1 MNGRSVVVAR
11 RSSRSSRSR
20 EPTRETKK
28 SRGGRARGGA
38 RARTESTH
46 VGRSCVPASSVT
58 FSRCLTPPCRASGA
72 SGSERR
78 TRSWRREE
86 RNSFTR
92 RCCSGRRTARRRVE
106 NQREEKEHLVCAQ
119 HDAPPRRTTRRPRGA
134 PTRPRGSCFPPWSR
148 GARGHRTRPRRRS
161 PRTWTAPAWKTSLAP
176 PRARISR

>member
-1 MNGRSVVVAR
+1 MGRTSVSAPSLGVR
-11 RSSRSSRSR
+11 RGRRGR
-20 EPTRETKK
+20 GAPTRETEK
-28 SRGGRARGGA
+28 RGGRERGGA

-46 VGRSCVPASSVT
+46 VGRSCVPASSLT
-58 FSRCLTPPCRASGA
+58 SSRGLTPPCRASGA

-92 RCCSGRRTARRRVE
+92 TCSGRPTPGRREE

-148 GARGHRTRPRRRS
+148 GARGHRTPPRRRS

>member
-72 SGSERR
+72 SGSEDGPDLGGGRKVH
-78 TRSWRREE
+78 SLV
-86 RNSFTR
+86 
-92 RCCSGRRTARRRVE
+92 CCLDARRRFE
-106 NQREEKEHLVCAQ
+106 NQREEKEQVVCAQ